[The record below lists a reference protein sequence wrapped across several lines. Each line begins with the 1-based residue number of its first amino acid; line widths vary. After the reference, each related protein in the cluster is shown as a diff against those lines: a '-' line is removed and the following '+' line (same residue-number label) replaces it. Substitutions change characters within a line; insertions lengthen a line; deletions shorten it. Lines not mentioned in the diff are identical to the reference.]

1 MRARLVCNRYT
12 TGYRS
17 VSPVHGNNLVN
28 ILKKVLTNRKS
39 CVIMYKR

>member
-1 MRARLVCNRYT
+1 MRARLVCHRYT
-12 TGYRS
+12 TGHRS
-17 VSPVHGNNLVN
+17 VSAVRSNNLVN